1 MPTTA
6 PDSSALRKSKASASL
21 PDGQSHESRT
31 SNGGGTASSDL
42 HQRIADLTRE
52 NARLTEAVAARD
64 AFLAVAAHEL
74 RNPMT
79 PIVGRLDLLR
89 RTLDKASKEKIEWS
103 LDQIDWLISRF
114 VKRATT
120 LLDVSR
126 LTSGVEVSIAK
137 VPVEVCE
144 LVRLISENFRPLALH
159 ARSDLKIK
167 IPQDALTV
175 MADSLA
181 LEQIIDN
188 LVSNA
193 IKYAGGKPILIKASA
208 DTGKGVAHIAVSD
221 DGPGIS
227 PDNVE
232 RIFQRFE
239 RAVKPGEHSGGFGVG
254 LWIVKQLCEA
264 MDGTIEIKSTP
275 GAGSTFCITLPLAG
289 SKEPE

>member
-1 MPTTA
+1 MPGQDSQEITDSEEGASTSKKPFAASKTTEA
-6 PDSSALRKSKASASL
+6 KDS
-21 PDGQSHESRT
+21 
-31 SNGGGTASSDL
+31 SSDL
-42 HQRIADLTRE
+42 HQRIADLTQE
-52 NARLTEAVAARD
+52 IERLTEAVAARD

-79 PIVGRLDLLR
+79 PIVGRLDMLR

-126 LTSGVEVSIAK
+126 LTSGKEISVTN

-144 LVRLISENFRPLALH
+144 LVRLIAENFRPLAQH
-159 ARSDLKIK
+159 ARSDLKLDL
-167 IPQDALTV
+167 PQAALSI
-175 MADSLA
+175 MGDSLA
-181 LEQIIDN
+181 LEQVVDN

-193 IKYAGGKPILIKASA
+193 IKYAGGKPIRIRVSA
-208 DTGKGVAHIAVSD
+208 DSELGIARIAVSD
-221 DGPGIS
+221 NGPGIS
-227 PDNVE
+227 PENVE

-264 MDGTIEIKSTP
+264 MEGTIEIESTP
-275 GAGSTFCITLPLAG
+275 GAGSTFCIALPLARP
-289 SKEPE
+289 KDPE